1 MQQQCSLRPS
11 RVSPYLTAL
20 INARFSMGLINIQQS
35 QPDVKMA
42 GVMYIK
48 NNRNYPGNPISTSHT
63 SIGDYAL
70 PLATHQQVT
79 KINTATSVIRACFN
93 QYPHFCTFRDKKG
106 NFYYARDG
114 IILDKNKKP
123 ILLVVYTFANGP
135 AVHFQVLVPP
145 RIFFSTGL
153 IEKYIVKALLPHF
166 CKIKTVPFNGDN
178 ASITVGITDA
188 IDDYIIATHYTNSHY
203 QKEINELLKENSSTI
218 ADDLWNP

>member
-11 RVSPYLTAL
+11 RISSYLAAL
-20 INARFSMGLINIQQS
+20 INARFSIGLINIQQS
-35 QPDVKMA
+35 QPEVKMA
-42 GVMYIK
+42 GATYIR
-48 NNRNYPGNPISTSHT
+48 NSRNYPGKPISASYTDT
-63 SIGDYAL
+63 GNYTL
-70 PLATHQQVT
+70 PLTTHQQVT
-79 KINTATSVIRACFN
+79 KINTAVRVIKACFN
-93 QYPHFCTFRDKKG
+93 QHPHFYTFRDKKG

-123 ILLVVYTFANGP
+123 ILLVVYTFTNGS

-145 RIFFSTGL
+145 RIFSSTGL
-153 IEKYIVKALLPHF
+153 IEKYIVKTLLPHF
-166 CKIKTVPFNGDN
+166 CKIKTVPFNGSN